1 MRIRGQMY
9 FWVEPPFSPTHIL
22 LSSLCSSCMR
32 MHFNMTR
39 INQYPFE
46 VRGID
51 SLFEQ
56 SFPYVFISPSTK
68 PPMSIL
74 PVSIVRREVSPWSS
88 CAKDPEDS
96 VNEQAVVCGCSL
108 TLSSGS
114 FAQELHGET
123 SLLTMDTGRILI
135 GDSVDGEIKAYGKL
149 CSKR

>member
-1 MRIRGQMY
+1 
-9 FWVEPPFSPTHIL
+9 
-22 LSSLCSSCMR
+22 
-32 MHFNMTR
+32 MTR

-56 SFPYVFISPSTK
+56 SFPYAFISPSTK

-96 VNEQAVVCGCSL
+96 VNEQAVVCSWGGQQN
-108 TLSSGS
+108 LS
-114 FAQELHGET
+114 FPVDAE
-123 SLLTMDTGRILI
+123 LTMPMLDLKDHVYDVMSYPFLFLAFKETKHN
-135 GDSVDGEIKAYGKL
+135 IK
-149 CSKR
+149 S